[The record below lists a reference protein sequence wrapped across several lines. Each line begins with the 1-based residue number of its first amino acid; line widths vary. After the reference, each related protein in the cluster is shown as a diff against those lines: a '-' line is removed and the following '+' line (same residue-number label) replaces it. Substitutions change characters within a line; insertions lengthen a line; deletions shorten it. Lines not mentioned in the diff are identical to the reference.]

1 MTTAIETYIQGRYG
15 QSEVQGVYPV
25 LGVPRKGT
33 RGWFVTIPGE
43 SLDRPTATVRILIDA
58 EQAQAL
64 RAGALAPLAPQ
75 AQAAQAAEAEAE
87 PAMSDDEK
95 LEQMREMFDIL
106 NELGWD
112 MARGNINGMVV
123 YGPPGVGKSHGI
135 LEALDQA
142 SMDRK
147 LAGETLRHEVHT
159 GFMTPL
165 HLFKALFN
173 SSAPGQIAVFDDC
186 DSILADPDCLNMLKA
201 ALDTTGRRMLAYNAE
216 SRVLAEESIPNRFE
230 FCGGIIFITNVDFDS
245 ARGRIADHLEA
256 IVSRCHYLDLTID
269 TRRDKMLWIREVTM
283 GKEMLRRKGLN
294 LDASEEILGFIE
306 SNLDQMREL
315 SLRMVLKLAD
325 LYKSGGQ
332 FGWEKKARVSCLRR
346 AKPGSLSA
354 QISDR
359 ADARFG
365 KKQARSR

>member
-25 LGVPRKGT
+25 LGLPRKGT

-43 SLDRPTATVRILIDA
+43 SMDRPTATVRILIDA

-64 RAGALAPLAPQ
+64 RDGALATMLPAP
-75 AQAAQAAEAEAE
+75 APAVPAEAE
-87 PAMSDDEK
+87 PEMTDEEK
-95 LEQMREMFDIL
+95 LDQMREMFDIL

-147 LAGETLRHEVHT
+147 LAGDVLRHEVHT

-201 ALDTTGRRMLAYNAE
+201 ALDTTGKRTLAYNAE
-216 SRVLAEESIPNRFE
+216 SRVLAEEDIPNRFE
-230 FCGGIIFITNVDFDS
+230 FCGGIIFITNVDFDA
-245 ARGRIADHLEA
+245 ARGRIADHLDA

-269 TRRDKMLWIREVTM
+269 TKRDKMLWIREVTM
-283 GKEMLRRKGLN
+283 NKKMLRRKGLN
-294 LDASEEILGFIE
+294 DDAAAEILEFLE

-346 AKPGSLSA
+346 SKRGSLSA
-354 QISDR
+354 QISDP

-365 KKQARSR
+365 KKQAKSR